1 VIRRVPL
8 ADLRELGD
16 VLVIVSVYGLAG
28 VTVAL
33 WIGIAVRALL
43 WAAGFR

>member
-28 VTVAL
+28 VTVAF
-33 WIGIAVRALL
+33 WIGVAIRVVL